1 MKKEIEINEET
12 LNKYNDFKNQRTMQ
26 MYAEIDRHKTNHILH
41 VILSVVTLGFWV
53 WGWCIAA
60 SGNCDKRNEIL
71 KEYGKPLESNTGK
84 KFFLF
89 FIACSLFSIFTM
101 AGG

>member
-1 MKKEIEINEET
+1 MSIDVETENLEE
-12 LNKYNDFKNQRTMQ
+12 FKAKQFNQE
-26 MYAEIDRHKTNHILH
+26 MYYRIDRHKTNHILH
-41 VILSVVTLGFWV
+41 VILSVVTLGFWI